1 MPYKRRTSKGH
12 DVKIAAEAISLFKRG
27 RELQRAGPARR
38 REFLDC
44 CAELHR
50 VLGLKVWSETPLCA
64 IGEAPPARMDSERER
79 DDWEAA
85 RELRL
90 RLVEAARAQE
100 GAAVT

>member
-1 MPYKRRTSKGH
+1 
-12 DVKIAAEAISLFKRG
+12 
-27 RELQRAGPARR
+27 
-38 REFLDC
+38 
-44 CAELHR
+44 
-50 VLGLKVWSETPLCA
+50 
-64 IGEAPPARMDSERER
+64 MDSERER